1 MADPTERLEQRRGR
15 ALPVAHHLATGK
27 ALLIFAGAAAALLVA
42 AVLLSALLTGN
53 ASPLTEAQPRPV
65 PVAPAGP
72 ADAGEEAVLPD
83 VPAEGPDGREAAT
96 APTDTASPAASAP
109 PRDERSTE
117 PPASARGCPQPG
129 VPGRDFPATAW
140 EATGDL
146 FAHVPPEEWYVSA
159 WCATEAVA
167 QSLGADGWQVS
178 NWTDSRAV
186 ALLVVSGLEDD
197 AVSAAE
203 YEVEVARTER
213 GWSLD
218 PEYAAVRL
226 WCSRGVDVNDSS
238 RCV

>member
-15 ALPVAHHLATGK
+15 VPTVARHLATGR
-27 ALLIFAGAAAALLVA
+27 ALPLLISAAVTLVVA

-53 ASPLTEAQPRPV
+53 ESPLTEAQPRPV

-72 ADAGEEAVLPD
+72 ADAVEEAALPES
-83 VPAEGPDGREAAT
+83 PAEGPHGPRAAT
-96 APTDTASPAASAP
+96 TPTDTAAPAAPAP
-109 PRDERSTE
+109 PREERSIA
-117 PPASARGCPQPG
+117 PPVSARGCPQPG
-129 VPGRDFPATAW
+129 VPGRDVQATQW

-178 NWTDSRAV
+178 NWSDSRAV

-197 AVSAAE
+197 AVFAAE
-203 YEVEVARTER
+203 YEVEVVRAAQ

-218 PEYAAVRL
+218 PEYAAVRF
-226 WCSRGVDVNDSS
+226 WCSRGVDEGDPS